1 MVHDSA
7 RSPTNLVPVLSVGST
22 RISELY
28 WGAVGCSMANVSSRC
43 ASKLGGS
50 AATMKISSPPLRGLS
65 WATAGVAR
73 ANMTTRA
80 RQATIDM
87 DVVRN
92 LMKAASRTR
101 KGAGTI
107 ARPAGASRQA
117 GQESPMPIATPEIYA
132 EMLDR
137 AKAGAYAY
145 PAINVSSSQTLNAA
159 LKGFAD
165 AASDGIVQVSTGGAA
180 YLSGAG

>member
-1 MVHDSA
+1 MMWSYDAFTSFDVITLPSWNFTPWRTLNVYVRWSWETVHDSA

-22 RISELY
+22 RISVLY
-28 WGAVGCSMANVSSRC
+28 CGAVGCSMANVSSRC

-65 WATAGVAR
+65 WATAGVAS

-80 RQATIDM
+80 RQATIDT

-92 LMKAASRTR
+92 LMTAASRTR

-117 GQESPMPIATPEIYA
+117 G
-132 EMLDR
+132 
-137 AKAGAYAY
+137 
-145 PAINVSSSQTLNAA
+145 
-159 LKGFAD
+159 
-165 AASDGIVQVSTGGAA
+165 
-180 YLSGAG
+180 